1 MQLAEVSIRR
11 PVFATV
17 LSLLIVLIGAVSFN
31 RLTVREYPKIDEPV
45 VTVSVRY
52 AGASAEVIET
62 QVTKPLEDS
71 IAGIDGVDVITSI
84 SRADQ
89 GQISVRFRLEKDAD
103 SAAAEVRDRT
113 SRVRNRLPQS
123 IDEPVIA
130 KVEADAFPVIQL
142 AFSSETLTPLQINDL
157 VNRIVKPRLQTVT
170 GVADVRIFGERKYAM
185 RVWLDTDKLA
195 SYRLTTQDVEDAI
208 RRSNLELPAGRIE
221 SQQREFSVTSQT
233 DLLRPA
239 QFGDITIKNVNGF
252 SVKVRDVARV
262 QEGAADERTAVRLN
276 GRSAV
281 AVGVIRQATANP
293 LDLSRGVQDAIPQLK
308 NDLPSDVVID
318 IANDNS
324 VFIDRSVKNVY
335 STIAEAVVLVA
346 LVIFVFL
353 RTLRASII
361 PIITIPVSLVGTFAL
376 MALAGFTINTLTLL
390 ALVLAIGL
398 VVDDAIVMLE
408 NIYRHIEEGMDPFSA
423 GIKGAREIGFAII
436 TMTATLVAVY
446 APLAFTPGR
455 TGRLFVEFALALA
468 GAVVVSGFVALTLTP
483 MLCTK
488 LLRHNPNPNRFDS
501 TMEKVLTS
509 VSDSYG
515 RLLRWIVTTRWTAAG
530 GTGDAASV
538 SQQHWGNRIR
548 GAVFQARWI
557 VIGVMLLSALSIFFI
572 FPSMKQE
579 LSPMEDRGVVLANV
593 TAPDGATLDY
603 TNRYAQQLEKMGQ
616 PFKEF
621 DRIFANVGNPT
632 VAQASVVY
640 RTVDWNDR
648 QRSTMDIARE
658 LQPKFNALPG
668 VNVFSI
674 TPPSLG
680 QGFRERPLNFVI
692 QTSDSYQN
700 LNAVVRQMLD
710 EIAKNPGIVSPDV
723 DLRLNKPELRIE
735 VERDKAADLGVTV
748 EVVAKAIETLL
759 GGRNVTRYKR
769 DAEQYDVVV
778 QTEASG
784 RSTPEDIDR
793 IYVRGRND
801 AMIPLSALVKVRES
815 VSPRELNHFGQ
826 RRSVSITASLAGDYS
841 LGEALTFMNQT
852 AAKVLKTGYS
862 TDLNGTS
869 REFRN
874 SQGALAVVFV
884 LALVFIFL
892 VLAAQFES
900 FVDPLVIML
909 SVPLSMIGALLA
921 LKWTGGSLNVYS
933 QIGLITLVGLITK
946 HGILI
951 VEFTNQL
958 RGQGMEM
965 IDAVVKAA
973 TQRLRP
979 IMMTTGAMVLGALPL
994 ALAKGAG
1001 AESRMQIGWVIVG
1014 GMSLGTLLTV
1024 FVVPTMYTLFAR
1036 SKVPGANKAEASDG
1050 PATHA
1055 QHGGAPAVHA
1065 HGDLVAK

>member
-1 MQLAEVSIRR
+1 MQLAEISIRR

-113 SRVRNRLPQS
+113 SRVRNKLPQA
-123 IDEPVIA
+123 IEEPVIA

-142 AFSSETLTPLQINDL
+142 AFSSDSMTPLQINDL

-233 DLLRPA
+233 DLLKPA
-239 QFGDITIKNVNGF
+239 QFGDIVIKTVNGF
-252 SVKVRDVARV
+252 SVRVRDVARV
-262 QEGAADERTAVRLN
+262 EEGAADERTVVRLN
-276 GRSAV
+276 GRPAV
-281 AVGVIRQATANP
+281 GVGVIRQATANP
-293 LDLSRGVQDAIPQLK
+293 LDLSKGVQEAIPKLK
-308 NDLPSDVVID
+308 ADLPPDVLID
-318 IANDNS
+318 IANDSS

-335 STIAEAVVLVA
+335 RTIFEAVLLVA

-361 PIITIPVSLVGTFAL
+361 PIITIPVSLIGTFAL

-408 NIYRHIEEGMDPFSA
+408 NIFRHIEEGMDPFSA

-468 GAVVVSGFVALTLTP
+468 GAVVVSGVVALTLTP
-483 MLCTK
+483 MLCT
-488 LLRHNPNPNRFDS
+488 LLLKHNPAPNRFDS
-501 TMEKVLTS
+501 TMERVLTRI
-509 VSDSYG
+509 SDRYG
-515 RLLRWIVTTRWTAAG
+515 ALLRWIITARYQAPAG
-530 GTGDAASV
+530 A
-538 SQQHWGNRIR
+538 R
-548 GAVFQARWI
+548 GLGQRAKALVLQARWL
-557 VIGVMLLSALSIFFI
+557 VLAVMAVSGAAILLI
-572 FPSMKQE
+572 FPTMKQE
-579 LSPMEDRGVVLANV
+579 LSPMEDRGVILASVN
-593 TAPDGATLDY
+593 APDGSTLDF
-603 TNRYAQQLEKMGQ
+603 TNRYAQALEKMGQ

-640 RTVDWNDR
+640 RTVDWDER
-648 QRSTMDIARE
+648 TRSTMDMARE

-668 VNVFSI
+668 VTAFSI

-700 LNAVVRQMLD
+700 LSVVARQMLD
-710 EIAKNPGIVSPDV
+710 EMAKNPGILSPDV

-735 VERDKAADLGVTV
+735 VERDKAADLGVSV
-748 EVVAKAIETLL
+748 DAVAKAIETLL

-778 QTEASG
+778 QTQASG
-784 RSTPEDIDR
+784 RSTPEDIER
-793 IYVRGRND
+793 IYVRGRNE
-801 AMIPLSALVKVRES
+801 AMIPLSALVKVSES

-826 RRSVSITASLAGDYS
+826 RRSVSITGSLAPDYS
-841 LGEALTFMNQT
+841 LGEAPRFMDQT

-874 SQGALAVVFV
+874 SQGALVIVFV

-900 FVDPLVIML
+900 FIDPLVIML

-921 LKWTGGSLNVYS
+921 LKWSGGSLNVYS

-958 RGQGMEM
+958 RTQGMEM
-965 IDAVVKAA
+965 IEALVKASS
-973 TQRLRP
+973 QRLRP
-979 IMMTTGAMVLGALPL
+979 ILMTTGAMVLGALPL
-994 ALAKGAG
+994 ALAHGAG
-1001 AESRMQIGWVIVG
+1001 AESRTQIGWVIVG

-1024 FVVPTMYTLFAR
+1024 FVVPTMYALFAR
-1036 SKVPGANKAEASDG
+1036 KAVPGAIKTLEAQASG
-1050 PATHA
+1050 S
-1055 QHGGAPAVHA
+1055 HGGH
-1065 HGDLVAK
+1065 

>member
-1 MQLAEVSIRR
+1 MQLAETSIRR

-52 AGASAEVIET
+52 AGASAEVIES

-84 SRADQ
+84 SRAEQ
-89 GQISVRFRLEKDAD
+89 GQITVRFRLEKDGD

-113 SRVRNRLPQS
+113 SRVRNRLPQA

-130 KVEADAFPVIQL
+130 KVEADAFPVIFMT
-142 AFSSETLTPLQINDL
+142 FSSETLSALQINDL
-157 VNRIVKPRLQTVT
+157 INRVVKSRLQTVT

-233 DLLRPA
+233 DLIQPA
-239 QFGDITIKNVNGF
+239 QFGDIVIKNVNGF

-262 QEGAADERTAVRLN
+262 QEAAAEERTAVRLN
-276 GRSAV
+276 GREAV

-293 LDLSRGVQDAIPQLK
+293 LDLSKGVREAIPKLSA
-308 NDLPSDVVID
+308 DLPPGIRID

-324 VFIDRSVKNVY
+324 IFIDRSVKNVY
-335 STIAEAVVLVA
+335 KTIVEAVILVA

-353 RTLRASII
+353 RTLRASLI

-376 MALAGFTINTLTLL
+376 MALAGFSINTLTLL

-408 NIYRHIEEGMDPFSA
+408 NIFRHIEEGMDPFSA
-423 GIKGAREIGFAII
+423 SIKGAREIGFAVV

-468 GAVVVSGFVALTLTP
+468 GAVVVSGVVALTLTP
-483 MLCTK
+483 MMCSQ
-488 LLRHNPNPNRFDS
+488 LLKHNPKPNWFDRA
-501 TMEKVLTS
+501 MERLLTRMS
-509 VSDSYG
+509 NRYG
-515 RLLRWIVTTRWTAAG
+515 MALRWIVTARAPMRGNHLEKPGMGQSIKAA
-530 GTGDAASV
+530 V
-538 SQQHWGNRIR
+538 L
-548 GAVFQARWI
+548 QARWL
-557 VIGVMLLSALSIFFI
+557 VVGVMLVSGVAIVLV
-572 FPSMKQE
+572 FPTMKQE
-579 LSPMEDRGVVLANV
+579 LSPLEDRGVILANI
-593 TAPDGATLDY
+593 TAPDGSTLDY
-603 TNRYAQQLEKMGQ
+603 TNRYAQAVEKIGQ

-621 DRIFANVGNPT
+621 DRILANVGNPT

-640 RTVDWNDR
+640 RTVDWEDR
-648 QRSTMDIARE
+648 NRSTIDMARE
-658 LQPKFNALPG
+658 LQPKFGGLPG
-668 VNVFSI
+668 VTVFTV

-680 QGFRERPLNFVI
+680 QGFRERPVNFVI

-700 LNAVVRQMLD
+700 LSAVARQMID

-735 VERDKAADLGVTV
+735 VVRDKAADLGVSV
-748 EVVAKAIETLL
+748 EVVAKAIETVL

-769 DAEQYDVVV
+769 DAEQYDVIV
-778 QTEASG
+778 QTEARG
-784 RSTPEDIDR
+784 RTTPEDIER

-801 AMIPLSALVKVRES
+801 TMIPLSALVKVRES

-826 RRSVSITASLAGDYS
+826 RRSVSITASLAPDYS
-841 LGEALTFMNQT
+841 LGEALKFMDAT
-852 AAKVLKTGYS
+852 AAKVLKTGYT

-869 REFRN
+869 REFKN
-874 SQGALAVVFV
+874 SQGALVVVFV

-900 FVDPLVIML
+900 FIDPLVIML

-921 LKWTGGSLNVYS
+921 LKWSGGSLNVYS

-958 RGQGMEM
+958 RAQGMDM
-965 IDAVVKAA
+965 VDALVKASS
-973 TQRLRP
+973 QRLRP
-979 IMMTTGAMVLGALPL
+979 ILMTTGAMVLGAVPL
-994 ALAKGAG
+994 ALATGAG
-1001 AESRMQIGWVIVG
+1001 AESRIQIGWVIVG
-1014 GMSLGTLLTV
+1014 GMSLGTLLTI

-1036 SKVPGANKAEASDG
+1036 KAVPGANTA
-1050 PATHA
+1050 
-1055 QHGGAPAVHA
+1055 
-1065 HGDLVAK
+1065 VAKEEPDAPLAHPEYVAK